1 MEFTKLGNTDI
12 KISKLTFGAWAIGGW
27 MWGGSDEKDALRAIE
42 TSIDLG
48 MTTID
53 TAPVYGFGK
62 SESLVGKAIKDKR
75 DRVQILTKYGLRWE
89 SKHGKFYFSSTD
101 ENGRKIDIYKY
112 AAPESV
118 INECEESLKRL
129 NTDYIDLLQIH
140 WHDPTT
146 PIESTM
152 EAVLRLRE
160 QGKIRAAGV
169 CNYSA
174 EQMKIAEKII
184 EIETNQVPYSMV
196 LRDIEKD
203 VVPYC
208 LQTGKGVLAYSPLQ
222 RGILTGKITSD
233 YHFNEGD
240 HRPSTPFYKEP
251 NLSRINHFL
260 NDIKPL
266 ADENGLSLAQ
276 LVLCWT
282 MQQPA
287 INAVLAGARNPSQV
301 KENIKAGEFT
311 LNVEVIKEIN
321 EKLENLHLDMGV

>member
-1 MEFTKLGNTDI
+1 MISTKLGNTDI

-27 MWGGSDEKDALRAIE
+27 MWGGADEKDALHAIE

-62 SESLVGKAIKDKR
+62 SESLVGKAIKNKR
-75 DRVQILTKYGLRWE
+75 DQVQILTKYGLRWE
-89 SKHGKFYFSSTD
+89 SKNGKFYFTSTD
-101 ENGRKIDIYKY
+101 KKGRKVDIYKY
-112 AAPESV
+112 AAPDSV
-118 INECEESLKRL
+118 LNECEESLKRL

-152 EAVLRLRE
+152 EAVLKLRE

-169 CNYSA
+169 CNYTA
-174 EQMKIAEKII
+174 DQMKIAEKVI

-196 LRDIEKD
+196 LRDIEQE

-208 LQTGKGVLAYSPLQ
+208 LETGKGVLAYSPLQ

-240 HRPSTPFYKEP
+240 HRPSTSFYKEP
-251 NLSRINHFL
+251 NLSRINQFL
-260 NDIKPL
+260 NEIKPL
-266 ADENGLSLAQ
+266 ADGLDLSLAQ

-287 INAVLAGARNPSQV
+287 INAVLAGARNSEQV
-301 KENIKAGEFT
+301 KENVKAGEIILEEKVIREINHKLGNLSLD
-311 LNVEVIKEIN
+311 LNV
-321 EKLENLHLDMGV
+321 

>member
-1 MEFTKLGNTDI
+1 MEFAKLGNTDI
-12 KISKLTFGAWAIGGW
+12 KISKLAFGAWAIGGW
-27 MWGGSDEKDALRAIE
+27 MWGGADEKDALRAIE

-48 MTTID
+48 MTTLD

-75 DRVQILTKYGLRWE
+75 DQVQILTKYGLRWE
-89 SKHGKFYFSSTD
+89 SKQGKFYFSSTD
-101 ENGRKIDIYKY
+101 EKGRNVDIYKY

-118 INECEESLKRL
+118 IKECEESLRRL

-140 WHDPTT
+140 WHDPIT
-146 PIESTM
+146 PIELTM
-152 EAVLRLRE
+152 EAVLKLKE

-169 CNYSA
+169 SNYSA
-174 EQMKIAEKII
+174 EQMKIAEKVI

-196 LRDIEKD
+196 LRDIEKE

-240 HRPSTPFYKEP
+240 HRPTTPFYKEP
-251 NLSRINHFL
+251 NLSRINKFL
-260 NDIKPL
+260 NEIKPM
-266 ADENGLSLAQ
+266 ADENYLTLAQ

-282 MQQPA
+282 KQQPA
-287 INAVLAGARNPSQV
+287 INSVLAGARNPSQV
-301 KENIKAGEFT
+301 KENAKAGEMT
-311 LNVEVIKEIN
+311 LKEVVIREINRKLDNLQLDLNV
-321 EKLENLHLDMGV
+321 

>member
-12 KISKLTFGAWAIGGW
+12 KISKLAFGAWAIGGW

-62 SESLVGKAIKDKR
+62 SESLVGKAVKNKR
-75 DRVQILTKYGLRWE
+75 DQVQILTKYGLRWE
-89 SKHGKFYFSSTD
+89 SKQGKFYFSSTD
-101 ENGRKIDIYKY
+101 DNGREIDIYKY

-118 INECEESLKRL
+118 IKECEDSLKRL

-152 EAVLRLRE
+152 EAVLKLRE

-174 EQMKIAEKII
+174 EQMKIAEKIL

-196 LRDIEKD
+196 LRDIEQD

-240 HRPSTPFYKEP
+240 HRPNTPYYKEP

-260 NDIKPL
+260 NEIKPL

-301 KENIKAGEFT
+301 KENIKAGEVN
-311 LNVEVIKEIN
+311 LNANVIKEIN
-321 EKLENLHLDMGV
+321 EKLENLHLDMNV

>member
-27 MWGGSDEKDALRAIE
+27 MWGGSDEKDALRAID

-62 SESLVGKAIKDKR
+62 SESLVGKAIKNKR
-75 DRVQILTKYGLRWE
+75 DQVQILTKYGLRWE
-89 SKHGKFYFSSTD
+89 SKQGKFYFSSTD

-112 AAPESV
+112 ADPESV
-118 INECEESLKRL
+118 INECEDSLKRL

-152 EAVLRLRE
+152 EAVLKLRE

-240 HRPSTPFYKEP
+240 HRPSTPYYKEP

-260 NDIKPL
+260 NEIKPL
-266 ADENGLSLAQ
+266 ADENDLSLAQ

-301 KENIKAGEFT
+301 KENIKAGQVT
-311 LNVEVIKEIN
+311 LNIEVIKEIN
-321 EKLENLHLDMGV
+321 RKLENLHLDMNV